1 MLRKVCLLVEDD
13 RDDQEL
19 FNTTLQKI
27 SPGTLL
33 VTAPDAESAKKLL
46 RDEKLPDF
54 IILDLYLPGI
64 DGYEFLLQLKRDLQ
78 HRRIPVIIYSQ
89 VCDENEI
96 QKLKK
101 FGAMN
106 VLSKSTDQEKLENL
120 LSKLV

>member
-19 FNTTLQKI
+19 FNATLQKI
-27 SPGTLL
+27 SPETLL

-54 IILDLYLPGI
+54 IILDLFLPGI

-89 VCDENEI
+89 VSDENEM
-96 QKLKK
+96 QKLRK
-101 FGAMN
+101 FGALN
-106 VLSKSTDQEKLENL
+106 VLTKSADHRKLENQL
-120 LSKLV
+120 MQLI